1 MSMPG
6 GQVYTPLGYQA
17 IVPTAST
24 ALTVP
29 AGAQF
34 ALIRTEVQ
42 DVRWTDDA
50 TVPTLTVGMVL
61 MIEDPAM
68 WYSGDL
74 SALLFFNDTAGSL
87 VKISYYKVEGY

>member
-1 MSMPG
+1 MNTREKF
-6 GQVYTPLGYQA
+6 TPLGYEA

-29 AGAQF
+29 NGAEY

-42 DVRWTDDA
+42 DCRWTDDG

-68 WYSGDL
+68 WYAGNLHD
-74 SALLFFNDTAGSL
+74 LLFFNDTAGAL
-87 VKISYYKVEGY
+87 VKISYYK

>member
-1 MSMPG
+1 MSMNMRDSM
-6 GQVYTPLGYQA
+6 TPLGYQA
-17 IVPTAST
+17 IAPTTST

-29 AGAQF
+29 NGATH

-42 DVRWTDDA
+42 DVRWTDDG

-68 WYSGDL
+68 WYAGDL
-74 SALLFFNDTAGSL
+74 HALLFFNDTAGAL
-87 VKISYYKVEGY
+87 VKISYYK